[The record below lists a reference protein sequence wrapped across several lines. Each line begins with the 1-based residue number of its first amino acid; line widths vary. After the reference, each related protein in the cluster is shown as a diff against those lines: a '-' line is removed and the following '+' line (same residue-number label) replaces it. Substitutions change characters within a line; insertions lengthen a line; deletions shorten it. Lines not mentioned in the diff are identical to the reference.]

1 MSQGRPR
8 RGWPIGLV
16 ALLLAMVL
24 GIGAVFY
31 GAANRPDF
39 NVFLFDAGPAESY
52 EVGEPRYFPQARIY
66 VIALD
71 ETEGAK
77 NLRAIDAIAP
87 VGTGCVVELQP
98 EDPRGAAENPRG
110 RPGVLADACSQAVW
124 YLNGNALARTSQPLR
139 TFHITRPLP
148 INEDGKHIVEVEVI
162 GRPNLAE
169 AERER

>member
-1 MSQGRPR
+1 M
-8 RGWPIGLV
+8 
-16 ALLLAMVL
+16 ALLLVIVVA
-24 GIGAVFY
+24 IGALFY

-39 NVFLFDAGPAESY
+39 DVFQFDAGPIEGY
-52 EVGEPRYFPQARIY
+52 EVGDPRYFPQARIY

-87 VGTGCVVELQP
+87 SGTGCIVELDA
-98 EDPRGAAENPRG
+98 EDERGSVANPLG
-110 RPGVLADACSQAVW
+110 VPGVFRDSCSQAVW
-124 YLNGNALARTSQPLR
+124 YLTGDALERTSQPLR
-139 TFHITRPLP
+139 TFHITRPP
-148 INEDGKHIVEVEVI
+148 PTNAQGERIVEVEVI